1 MLLSSFFILDFKKS
15 EGSLDVDLP
24 ENGFLCYRITDTLLS
39 GSGSINKKLLSSYKK
54 DQFCLLV
61 NVDRMESDF
70 EKMIEFLV
78 PYTFFYNYLKFN
90 YENPLLVFESETQ
103 DANKYITLA
112 RKIFK
117 RHGYNDLDAIVLYKN
132 PASINNSER
141 NILFNFQKNDSNF
154 SSEYINA
161 IKQVGSANSFLYFL
175 LNDSSELSGIL
186 NTIGESETMIEKQF
200 PQTYYLLEESR
211 IIRKKEREMLFK
223 IGLQQEQ
230 IDSINNYH
238 LYYNAADNRYKR
250 QIKELI
256 SFYKDE
262 YEILPMWY
270 KRFGHIIKVVTGK
283 RTFKSLFNDNV
294 KKYKT

>member
-1 MLLSSFFILDFKKS
+1 LGNSCAALGFQSKSFD
-15 EGSLDVDLP
+15 
-24 ENGFLCYRITDTLLS
+24 GFS
-39 GSGSINKKLLSSYKK
+39 
-54 DQFCLLV
+54 V
-61 NVDRMESDF
+61 NF
-70 EKMIEFLV
+70 EKIIELLV

-90 YENPLLVFESETQ
+90 YENPLLVFESERP
-103 DANKYITLA
+103 DADRYIMLA
-112 RKIFK
+112 KKIFT
-117 RHGYNDLDAIVLYKN
+117 RHGYNDLDVILLYKT
-132 PASINNSER
+132 PALINNSER
-141 NILFNFQKNDSNF
+141 NILLNFQKNDSNF

-175 LNDSSELSGIL
+175 LSDSSQLSKLL
-186 NTIGESETMIEKQF
+186 NIIGESEAMIQKLF
-200 PQTYYLLEESR
+200 PQTYYLLDESR
-211 IIRKKEREMLFK
+211 IIRKKEQEMLFK

-262 YEILPMWY
+262 YEILPKWY
-270 KRFGHIIKVVTGK
+270 KRFGHIIKVLNGK

-294 KKYKT
+294 KKYKA